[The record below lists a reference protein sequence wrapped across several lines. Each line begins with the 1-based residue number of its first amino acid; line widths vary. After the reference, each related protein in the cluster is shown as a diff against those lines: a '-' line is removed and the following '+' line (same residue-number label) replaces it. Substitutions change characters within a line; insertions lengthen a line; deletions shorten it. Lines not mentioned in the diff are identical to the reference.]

1 MFKYLAVDHSITPAN
16 IHKVVLAPA
25 IKKMYGR
32 EDKAEHRGSDYRGV
46 SKNGKS
52 WQVFAFVN
60 QGDRYPTYF
69 GQNVD
74 RDLAARIYDVVSIQT
89 KGLEAE
95 TNYEYSKVFLLAI
108 LLENSFIDI
117 KKNQIELQEQVR
129 AE

>member
-16 IHKVVLAPA
+16 INQLVLEPA

-32 EDKAEHRGSDYRGV
+32 EDKEEHRGSNYRGV
-46 SKNGKS
+46 SKNGKR

-69 GQNVD
+69 GQTVE

-108 LLENSFIDI
+108 LLENSFINI